1 MGLATAYNNR
11 GQIKYLRVDF
21 HEAVE
26 DYTSAIEQDS
36 RFEIPYYNRG
46 LIHYR
51 LGRTQTES
59 RTSVLVVKKNK
70 KQKHLLKAVC
80 RLPY

>member
-1 MGLATAYNNR
+1 MSYFHRDCEAANLATAYNNR

-26 DYTSAIEQDS
+26 DYTSAIQADS
-36 RFEIPYYNRG
+36 HFEIPFYNRG

-51 LGRTQTES
+51 LG
-59 RTSVLVVKKNK
+59 KNRD
-70 KQKHLLKAVC
+70 QVTCSYRQVTNLS
-80 RLPY
+80 